1 LVSKLDKS
9 TNPAEPVTAPPGVVS
24 DMDADSHVP
33 AGSSTPAVLEPE
45 PASPPNGASNPGD
58 EAIERLATA
67 QVGDLLA
74 LETGSAEMGR
84 MVDAIERLGDRE
96 FIATAAMSGRLL
108 DRRFRILDS
117 TLLGSRAPMA
127 RQLAALRK
135 LAGQI
140 DPARLKLGAGG
151 SPDDEIRELDR
162 YFDRFGD
169 AQPRLQE
176 VLDQLNEG
184 RFRLEQDNATIANEE
199 SSLASEVET
208 LRRYAFLAER
218 IDHHLAER
226 IEEMESVDPERAR
239 RLEIDLLTVIRRRRQ
254 EILTQQAI
262 TTQGLAALR
271 IVQDN
276 NAEVIRAVASA
287 VTTTMAAMRTAV
299 MTAQAAASQRIALG
313 HLHAAQ
319 LAATSMAEQAAALE
333 AETAGPGGA
342 VAALKLAWSDVQA
355 ALDRVDARK
364 AQAVRTI
371 AEADRELTLP
381 KPGISDRR
389 R

>member
-1 LVSKLDKS
+1 VSRLDKS
-9 TNPAEPVTAPPGVVS
+9 TNPAEAVTAPPGVVS
-24 DMDADSHVP
+24 ETDADSRTA
-33 AGSSTPAVLEPE
+33 AGSAAPAALAREPGS
-45 PASPPNGASNPGD
+45 ASSGASKPGD
-58 EAIERLATA
+58 EAIERLAVA
-67 QVGDLLA
+67 QVGDLLS
-74 LETGSAEMGR
+74 LETGSAEMWR

-108 DRRFRILDS
+108 DRRFRIMDS

-176 VLDQLNEG
+176 VLDRLNEG
-184 RFRLEQDNATIANEE
+184 RFRLEQDNAAIANEE
-199 SSLASEVET
+199 SSLASEVDT
-208 LRRYAFLAER
+208 LRRYALLAER

-226 IEEMESVDPERAR
+226 IDEMESTDPERAR
-239 RLEIDLLTVIRRRRQ
+239 RLKIDLLTVIRRRRQ

-262 TTQGLAALR
+262 TTQGLTALR

-287 VTTTMAAMRTAV
+287 VTTTTAAMRTAV
-299 MTAQAAASQRIALG
+299 MTAQAAASQRMALG
-313 HLHAAQ
+313 HLQAAR
-319 LAATSMAEQAAALE
+319 LATTSMVDHAAALE

-342 VAALKLAWSDVQA
+342 VAALRQAWSEVQA
-355 ALDRVDARK
+355 ALDRVDAQK

-381 KPGISDRR
+381 KPGISRR
-389 R
+389 Q